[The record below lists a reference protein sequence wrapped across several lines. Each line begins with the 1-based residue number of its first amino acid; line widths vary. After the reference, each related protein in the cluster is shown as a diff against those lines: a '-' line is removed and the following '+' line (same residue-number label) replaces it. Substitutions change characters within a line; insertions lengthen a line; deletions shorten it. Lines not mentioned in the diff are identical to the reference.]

1 MSMNTPERNRKTGF
15 LHYSAPPVVGG
26 VEAVMGAHTQTFIQ
40 AGYPVTILAGRGNAR
55 SLPAGTEFIHKPEID
70 SQNPKLTETN
80 ALLESGVV
88 PEDFE
93 QQVARIYT
101 SLQYVVQD
109 FGSLIIHNVFT
120 KHFNLPL
127 TAAIHRLIDDGL
139 IDNPIAWCHD
149 ITWTSPNS
157 RSKVHQGY
165 PWDLL
170 RTYRPDTTYVTV
182 SRRRQRALAGLFEC
196 DPDRITVIYN
206 GVDPVSLLGLTAEGQ
221 ALIERL
227 ELYSADLIILMPVR
241 ITSAKNIEFALEVI
255 AELKKLTSGPKFVLT
270 GPPDPHDQQSM
281 TYYAS
286 LLELRDD
293 LGVTDEMCFV
303 FEYGPE
309 VNVGDEPYSINY
321 DVVSQLYR
329 LCDLVFMPSH
339 REGFGMPV
347 LEAGLVG
354 VPVASTAIPA
364 AEEIAAQ
371 EVLIIQS
378 SDSPKRVAK
387 GIIDLL
393 EGNPISVLRRRIRR
407 EYTWE
412 AIFHKQIV
420 PLLHKQEAAR

>member
-1 MSMNTPERNRKTGF
+1 
-15 LHYSAPPVVGG
+15 
-26 VEAVMGAHTQTFIQ
+26 
-40 AGYPVTILAGRGNAR
+40 
-55 SLPAGTEFIHKPEID
+55 
-70 SQNPKLTETN
+70 
-80 ALLESGVV
+80 
-88 PEDFE
+88 
-93 QQVARIYT
+93 
-101 SLQYVVQD
+101 
-109 FGSLIIHNVFT
+109 
-120 KHFNLPL
+120 
-127 TAAIHRLIDDGL
+127 
-139 IDNPIAWCHD
+139 
-149 ITWTSPNS
+149 
-157 RSKVHQGY
+157 
-165 PWDLL
+165 
-170 RTYRPDTTYVTV
+170 
-182 SRRRQRALAGLFEC
+182 
-196 DPDRITVIYN
+196 
-206 GVDPVSLLGLTAEGQ
+206 VDPVGLLGLTAEGQ
-221 ALIERL
+221 MLVDRL
-227 ELYSADLIILMPVR
+227 ELLSSDLIILMPVR
-241 ITSAKNIEFALEVI
+241 ITTAKNIEFALEVV
-255 AELKKLTSGPKFVLT
+255 AELKKISSSPKLVLT
-270 GPPDPHDQQSM
+270 GPPDPHDEQSM
-281 TYYAS
+281 AYYAS

-293 LGVTDEMCFV
+293 LGVKDEMYFV